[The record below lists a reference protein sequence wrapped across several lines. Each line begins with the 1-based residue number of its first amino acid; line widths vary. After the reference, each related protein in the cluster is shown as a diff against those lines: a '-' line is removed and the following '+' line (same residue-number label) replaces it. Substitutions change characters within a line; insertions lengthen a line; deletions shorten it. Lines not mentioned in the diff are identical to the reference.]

1 MLPLYLYRFGGA
13 GAFACPNHARFNPN
27 PSAVLQLVNEILVEQ
42 PKLAPVTLA
51 VLLIGR
57 GELTIATAG
66 HPPPLLR
73 RHETVTPIGPG
84 GILLGVAE
92 TRAFEQEAIAL
103 DEGDAVLL
111 YTDGVTDTPGRG
123 ERFGA
128 TRLADTL
135 AHAPADPVAIVE
147 AIDDALR
154 DFQES
159 TAIDDRALL
168 VLRHG

>member
-1 MLPLYLYRFGGA
+1 M
-13 GAFACPNHARFNPN
+13 
-27 PSAVLQLVNEILVEQ
+27 
-42 PKLAPVTLA
+42 
-51 VLLIGR
+51 
-57 GELTIATAG
+57 
-66 HPPPLLR
+66 R
-73 RHETVTPIGPG
+73 RQTVTPIGPG

-103 DEGDAVLL
+103 DEGDTVLL